1 MSTAASGLMPVWER
15 EGPNKLSDPFPWQ
28 GSTSQHPSD
37 NETDCSMT
45 TDILPDLL
53 LRVRQFID
61 SEVVPIEKLLISL
74 PWTEVEPL
82 LDRKREDVKEAG
94 LWGLAL
100 PVECGGQ
107 GLSLAEFGRVSEVL
121 GRTPGGHYAFGCQ
134 APDMGNMELLIH
146 SGTQAQRDR
155 YLLPL
160 TRGEIRSCFAMTE
173 PEHAGSNPTWMST
186 SAVRD
191 GDEYVINGH
200 KWFTTAAEGASF
212 AILMAVTNPEAES
225 RHQRAS
231 QIIVDLDTP
240 GFHIERNISVMGEA
254 HGGWNSH
261 AEVWFENVRVPVDNL
276 IGEEGKGFALAQYRL
291 GPGRIHHCMRWIGI
305 CERAFDIMCSRAAQR
320 EVAPGRLLGSQGM
333 VQAWIA
339 ESRAEIDASRLMVL
353 ETARKIDTEG
363 VFAARDEISIIKFYV
378 ADVLMRVLD
387 RALQTLGGLG
397 MSDDTPIAY
406 WYRHERASR
415 IYDGP
420 DEVHKMSVA
429 RRILQKYQ
437 S

>member
-1 MSTAASGLMPVWER
+1 
-15 EGPNKLSDPFPWQ
+15 
-28 GSTSQHPSD
+28 
-37 NETDCSMT
+37 MT
-45 TDILPDLL
+45 
-53 LRVRQFID
+53 
-61 SEVVPIEKLLISL
+61 
-74 PWTEVEPL
+74 
-82 LDRKREDVKEAG
+82 
-94 LWGLAL
+94 
-100 PVECGGQ
+100 
-107 GLSLAEFGRVSEVL
+107 LAEFGRVSEIL
-121 GRTPGGHYAFGCQ
+121 GRTPGGHYVFGCQ

-146 SGTQAQRDR
+146 AGTPEQRDR
-155 YLLPL
+155 YLVPL

-200 KWFTTAAEGASF
+200 KWFTTAADGASF
-212 AILMAVTNPEAES
+212 AVLMAVTNPEAES
-225 RHQRAS
+225 RHRRAS
-231 QIIVDLDTP
+231 QIIVPLDSP
-240 GFHIERNISVMGEA
+240 GFHLARNISVMGEA

-276 IGEEGKGFALAQYRL
+276 IGEEGRGFALAQYRL

-305 CERAFDIMCSRAAQR
+305 CERAFDIMCSRAANR

-333 VQAWIA
+333 VQAWVA
-339 ESRAEIDASRLMVL
+339 ESRAEIDAARLMVL

-378 ADVLMRVLD
+378 AGVLMRVLD
-387 RALQTLGGLG
+387 RALQALGGLG
-397 MSDDTPIAY
+397 MSDDTPVAY

-429 RRILQKYQ
+429 RRILQKYRA
-437 S
+437 

>member
-1 MSTAASGLMPVWER
+1 
-15 EGPNKLSDPFPWQ
+15 
-28 GSTSQHPSD
+28 
-37 NETDCSMT
+37 MT
-45 TDILPDLL
+45 TDILSNLL
-53 LRVRQFID
+53 PRVRQFVD
-61 SEVVPIEKLLISL
+61 DEVVPLEKLLISR
-74 PWTEVEPL
+74 PWAEVEPL
-82 LDRKREDVKEAG
+82 FDRKREVVKQAG

-100 PVECGGQ
+100 PVEYGGQ
-107 GLSLAEFGRVSEVL
+107 GLRLAEFGRVSEVL
-121 GRTPGGHYAFGCQ
+121 GRTPGGHYVFGCQ

-146 SGTQAQRDR
+146 AGTQAQRER

-160 TRGEIRSCFAMTE
+160 ARGEIRSCFAMTE
-173 PEHAGSNPTWMST
+173 PEHAGSNPTWMSAT
-186 SAVRD
+186 AARD
-191 GDEYVINGH
+191 GDEFVINGH
-200 KWFTTAAEGASF
+200 KWFTTAADGAAFS
-212 AILMAVTNPEAES
+212 IVMAVTNPNAES

-231 QIIVDLDTP
+231 QIIVPLNTP

-261 AEVWFENVRVPVDNL
+261 SEVRYEDVRVPVENL
-276 IGEEGKGFALAQYRL
+276 IGEEGKGFALAQMRL

-305 CERAFDIMCSRAAQR
+305 CERAFDILCSRAAQR
-320 EVAPGRLLGSQGM
+320 EVAPGRLLGAQGM

-339 ESRAEIDASRLMVL
+339 ECRAEINAARLMVL

-363 VFAARDEISIIKFYV
+363 LYAAREEISLIKFY
-378 ADVLMRVLD
+378 AAEVLMRVLD

-429 RRILQKYQ
+429 RRILQRYQ
-437 S
+437 

>member
-1 MSTAASGLMPVWER
+1 
-15 EGPNKLSDPFPWQ
+15 
-28 GSTSQHPSD
+28 
-37 NETDCSMT
+37 MT
-45 TDILPDLL
+45 TDILSDLL
-53 LRVRQFID
+53 PRIRHFID
-61 SEVVPIEKLLISL
+61 EEVIPLEKLMISR
-74 PWTEVEPL
+74 PWDEVSPL
-82 LDRKREDVKEAG
+82 FEKKRQVVKEAG

-100 PVECGGQ
+100 PVEYGGQ
-107 GLSLAEFGRVSEVL
+107 GLTLAEFGRVSEAL
-121 GRTPGGHYAFGCQ
+121 GRTPGGHYVFGCQ

-146 SGTQAQRDR
+146 AGSEAQRAQ

-160 TRGEIRSCFAMTE
+160 TRGEIRSCFSMTE

-186 SAVRD
+186 AARRD

-200 KWFTTAAEGASF
+200 KWFTTAADGAAF
-212 AILMAVTNPEAES
+212 AIVMAVTNPDAES

-231 QIIVDLDTP
+231 QIIVPLDTP

-261 AEVWFENVRVPVDNL
+261 AEVWYEEVRVPVENL
-276 IGEEGKGFALAQYRL
+276 IGEEGKGFSLAQMRL

-320 EVAPGRLLGSQGM
+320 EVAPGRLLGAQGM

-339 ESRAEIDASRLMVL
+339 ESRAEINAARLMVL
-353 ETARKIDTEG
+353 ETAHKIDTEG
-363 VFAARDEISIIKFYV
+363 TYAAREEISLIKFYV
-378 ADVLMRVLD
+378 AGVLMRVLD
-387 RALQTLGGLG
+387 RSLQTLGGLG
-397 MSDDTPIAY
+397 MSDDTPIAF

-429 RRILQKYQ
+429 RRILQRYQ
-437 S
+437 